1 MVARVELQRLLAR
14 ISLGDRKAFRA
25 LYDTTSP
32 SLFGVAVSILNR
44 RDRAEK
50 VIHDAFVNVWQ
61 RAASYSRSAQ
71 VRRHPVRR
79 HRHSS

>member
-14 ISLGDRKAFRA
+14 
-25 LYDTTSP
+25 
-32 SLFGVAVSILNR
+32 
-44 RDRAEK
+44 
-50 VIHDAFVNVWQ
+50 VNVWQ
-61 RAASYSRSAQ
+61 RAAGYSRSAQ